1 MRTGWCLNRKPFYT
15 NLQCK
20 MVQGSRALRGCKS
33 SRVPNNCQ
41 SSFLDM
47 AEIINCQ
54 SNLPRLSEQ
63 FFGHGRNRQL
73 SEQPTSI
80 VRVVF
85 WTWSKSSNVRVVLP
99 IVRVVSWTWSKS
111 SNVRVV
117 FQLSEQFFDCQSSFF
132 RLSEQFFPIV
142 KCQTSLPQ
150 LSEQFFDCQSSFLD
164 IAKVSSQQSRPVLYR
179 LLKQLSFSC

>member
-73 SEQPTSI
+73 SEQPTS
-80 VRVVF
+80 
-85 WTWSKSSNVRVVLP
+85 